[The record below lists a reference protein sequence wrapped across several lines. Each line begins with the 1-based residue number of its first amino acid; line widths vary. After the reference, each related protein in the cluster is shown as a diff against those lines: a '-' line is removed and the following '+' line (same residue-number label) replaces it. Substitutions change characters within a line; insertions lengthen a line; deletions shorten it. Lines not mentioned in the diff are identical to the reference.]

1 MMVSVSPGAAAQEV
15 KIKLNREW
23 APVGVAHLHELMA
36 ASFYDESRVFR
47 SIGGACGALQG

>member
-36 ASFYDESRVFR
+36 ASFYDESRIFR